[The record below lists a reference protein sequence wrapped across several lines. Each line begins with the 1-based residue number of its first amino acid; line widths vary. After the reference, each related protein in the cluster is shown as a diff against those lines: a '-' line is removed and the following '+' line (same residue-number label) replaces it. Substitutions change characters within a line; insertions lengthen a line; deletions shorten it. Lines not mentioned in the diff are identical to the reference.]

1 MVRISLRRESAVHGK
16 ILNFEVHDGTC
27 AMEVAWVARTNI
39 GQKLDVV
46 GPPDARM
53 RLDGYICV
61 LVEAK
66 HEHGPHPV

>member
-1 MVRISLRRESAVHGK
+1 MSIGLRTETVVHGK
-16 ILNFEVHDGTC
+16 ILNFEVHDGTG
-27 AMEVAWVARTNI
+27 AIEVAWEARTNI
-39 GQKLDVV
+39 GQKRDVA

-61 LVEAK
+61 LVEAE